1 MSERSGKRPC
11 PDSSATLNAA
21 VELRTQVD
29 ALERKNEFHTVEYRL
44 VENRLFH
51 SAHLVEVNTESPIQI
66 SSSLAQM
73 SRELV
78 MMSHM
83 CITENSKANK
93 YGDKFILLLDNDGI
107 PRNTWIIFSML
118 ISNNIMCN
126 STQLTDTTIDDILY
140 LIIKFNISMVDTDRS
155 LYIGRVNCAPLID
168 FVCKHKVMQRFP
180 RLDHMQKDIPQIT
193 ALVEWYS
200 NYLPMILD
208 AKLASDT
215 FNQLEYVP
223 YLHSLIAIKL
233 SKQFMARPPA
243 TSLPAASSP
252 AGARIQPRRS

>member
-1 MSERSGKRPC
+1 MSERPGKRPC
-11 PDSSATLNAA
+11 PAATLNAA
-21 VELRTQVD
+21 AELRTQVN
-29 ALERKNEFHTVEYRL
+29 ALERKNELHTVEYQL

-51 SAHLVEVNTESPIQI
+51 SAHLVEVNTEPPIQI
-66 SSSLAQM
+66 RSSLAQM

-93 YGDKFILLLDNDGI
+93 YGDKFILLLDHDGI

-126 STQLTDTTIDDILY
+126 STQLTNTTIDDILY
-140 LIIKFNISMVDTDRS
+140 LIIKFNISTTDTDRS

-180 RLDHMQKDIPQIT
+180 KLEHMQKDIPQIT

-200 NYLPMILD
+200 NYLPMISN
-208 AKLASDT
+208 LALRAET
-215 FNQLEYVP
+215 FGQLSYVP
-223 YLHSLIAIKL
+223 YLHNLIAIKM
-233 SKQFMARPPA
+233 SMHFMTQP
-243 TSLPAASSP
+243 PAASPP
-252 AGARIQPRRS
+252 AAASATVKTQTRRS